1 MVNRIF
7 KKAYLYLVFIFL
19 YAPIA
24 VLVIYSFN
32 DSKSR
37 GHWGGFSLKWY
48 AELFK
53 DREIAQA
60 VYNTVLIAII
70 SSVAATIAGTAAAIG
85 IQNMKKIKKAIIL
98 NLSYLPVL
106 NPDIVTGVSLMIL
119 FIFMKTYTGV
129 GLGFITMLL
138 AHITFNIPYVILSV
152 LPKLKQLDRNLYEA
166 ALDLGAKP
174 GYALRRIIIPEIMP
188 GIVTGFLLA
197 FTLSIDDFVIS
208 FFTTGSG
215 VSNLS
220 IHIYSRARRGINPK
234 INAVSTIM
242 FMLVLI
248 LLIIVNLRISK
259 DENNNHKKNNNHRNS
274 SLRKQILKNIN

>member
-1 MVNRIF
+1 MVNRVL
-7 KKAYLYLVFIFL
+7 KKVYLYLVFIFL

-37 GHWGGFSLKWY
+37 GRWGGFTLKWY
-48 AELFK
+48 AELFN

-60 VYNTVLIAII
+60 VYNTILIAVI
-70 SSVAATIAGTAAAIG
+70 SSIVATIIGTAAAIG

-119 FIFMKTYTGV
+119 FIFMKAYTGM

-152 LPKLKQLDRNLYEA
+152 MPKLKQLDRNMYEA

-174 GYALRRIIIPEIMP
+174 GYALRKVIIPEIMP
-188 GIVTGFLLA
+188 GIFTGLLLS
-197 FTLSIDDFVIS
+197 FTLSIDDFVI
-208 FFTTGSG
+208 
-215 VSNLS
+215 
-220 IHIYSRARRGINPK
+220 
-234 INAVSTIM
+234 
-242 FMLVLI
+242 
-248 LLIIVNLRISK
+248 
-259 DENNNHKKNNNHRNS
+259 
-274 SLRKQILKNIN
+274 